1 MRALVRS
8 EDSRARLEVLG
19 YEVVVGDLAHAAS
32 VDAAMLGVERVFLLS
47 SPHEDDV
54 TWHQQAIDASK
65 KVGVAQLVRSSILGA
80 DAESSSTFH
89 RQHGQSDR
97 YLQDSGVPFT
107 ILRPHYFTQNIT
119 TSTIPS
125 IDASG
130 NFYGSA
136 GQARLSMLDIRDAAE
151 AAAVVLTIEGHLGCI
166 YDLTGPEAL
175 SFDDVAEK
183 VSAAL
188 GREVHSVDVPLEVTR
203 QTLAGFGLPV
213 WLVNAIVELYRDY
226 RDAGPDG
233 YAARFLMRSAVDRPG
248 SAHARSALARVS
260 RGADHRSIERFC
272 RIC

>member
-1 MRALVRS
+1 M
-8 EDSRARLEVLG
+8 
-19 YEVVVGDLAHAAS
+19 
-32 VDAAMLGVERVFLLS
+32 
-47 SPHEDDV
+47 
-54 TWHQQAIDASK
+54 
-65 KVGVAQLVRSSILGA
+65 RSSILGA

-136 GQARLSMLDIRDAAE
+136 GQARLSMLDTRDAAE
-151 AAAVVLTIEGHLGCI
+151 AAAVVLTSDGHLGRI

-188 GREVHSVDVPLEVTR
+188 GREVHAVDVPLESTR
-203 QTLAGFGLPV
+203 QALEGFGLPV
-213 WLVNAIVELYRDY
+213 WMVNAVVELYQDY
-226 RDAGPDG
+226 RESGPDG
-233 YAARFLMRSAVDRPG
+233 YAAQISDAVQRLTGKTPRTLDLLLQEYR
-248 SAHARSALARVS
+248 AAQTT
-260 RGADHRSIERFC
+260 GA
-272 RIC
+272 